1 MCGISGI
8 LGPGWEPSQLTAMI
22 DSLAHRGPDDR
33 GQLVDPAI
41 GLGLGHNRLSILDLS
56 PAGRQ
61 PMADASG
68 ALHIVFNGEIYNYR
82 ELRAELSD
90 YPYRT
95 QTDTEVILAAYRRWG
110 ESCVERFNGMFA
122 FALWDGDRRQLFA
135 ARDRLG
141 IKPFYFC
148 RQDGCFFFASEIK
161 ALLAAGFPAR
171 MNREIL
177 RDYLLQ
183 GWYEHRPET
192 FFEGIRALQPGHTLL
207 YRDGE
212 AHEAPYWELSRIAEE
227 STETFDAGQ
236 ETWRERL
243 AELLDDAVRLRLR
256 SDVPVGMHLSG
267 GLDSSAL
274 LATLDR
280 LLPAESRLEAFT
292 ATFGDARYDEVIHSQ
307 KVTGSLDLQLHP
319 ARFHPDEFWATAER
333 AQWHQE
339 QPFGGVSTLGYWNL
353 EKTARERGITVLLE
367 GQGGDELFGGYAYYQ
382 ADYVQDLLDTGRQ
395 EEVAPFLARCAERQ
409 DLSPQQL
416 ARNVERMRQSRGKI
430 FQDGS
435 SFLRTECLEE
445 DFSRLGPASPELR
458 LPQTSAFRRARVRDL
473 RYTKLPRVLRF
484 NDRMSMAFGRELRV
498 PLLDHRLV
506 ELSFQ
511 LPDDLLL
518 HDGHTKWPLRHA
530 LAGQLDDQIRLA
542 PKRAVVTPQKEWFR
556 GPLRREIA
564 ARLERSE
571 LTRLGILNRP
581 RAMAAFDQFTHDP
594 KIENAFYLWQWLN
607 LDLWIETFRVS

>member
-8 LGPGWEPSQLTAMI
+8 LGSGWEPSQLTAMV

-33 GQLVDPAI
+33 GRYVDPAN
-41 GLGLGHNRLSILDLS
+41 GVGLGHNRLSILDLG

-68 ALHIVFNGEIYNYR
+68 RLHLVFNGEIYNYR
-82 ELRAELSD
+82 ELREELHD

-95 QTDTEVILAAYRRWG
+95 RTDTEVILAAYRQWG
-110 ESCVERFNGMFA
+110 VSCVEHFNGMFA
-122 FALWDGDRRQLFA
+122 FALWDASRRQLFA

-141 IKPFYFC
+141 IKPFYYC
-148 RQDGCFFFASEIK
+148 HLNGCFLFASEIK

-171 MNREIL
+171 MSQEIL

-192 FFEGIRALQPGHTLL
+192 FFEGIRSLQPGHTLL
-207 YRDGE
+207 CRDGE
-212 AHEAPYWELSRIAEE
+212 LHEAPYWELSRIAEE
-227 STETFDAGQ
+227 TTETFDAGQ
-236 ETWRERL
+236 ETWRELL
-243 AELLDDAVRLRLR
+243 AERLDDAVRLRLR

-274 LATLDR
+274 LATLDH

-292 ATFGDARYDEVIHSQ
+292 ATFGDARYDEVIHSRR
-307 KVTGSLDLQLHP
+307 VARSLDLQLHAAP
-319 ARFHPDEFWATAER
+319 FRPDELWATAER

-353 EKTARERGITVLLE
+353 EQTARERGITVLLE

-382 ADYVQDLLDTGRQ
+382 ADHVQDLLDTGRQ
-395 EEVAPFLARCAERQ
+395 DDIEPFLARCAERQ
-409 DLSPQQL
+409 GLSPEQL
-416 ARNVERMRQSRGKI
+416 TLKVERMRRSRGKI

-435 SFLRTECLEE
+435 SFLRTDCLAD
-445 DFSRLGPASPELR
+445 DFSRLGPSSPELR
-458 LPQTSAFRRARVRDL
+458 LPETSAFRRARVRDL

-518 HDGHTKWPLRHA
+518 HDGHTKWPLRRA
-530 LAGQLDDQIRLA
+530 LEGRLDDQIRLA

-556 GPLRREIA
+556 GPLRQEIA

-571 LTRLGILNRP
+571 LARLGILDRQ
-581 RAMAAFDQFTHDP
+581 RALAAFHQFTHDP